1 MRKSIFNQFGEFEI
15 FSEDELDC
23 FGTNWL
29 SPLVREEFFFV
40 QKLHFFPKHSFSLS
54 HQRGITADFRLFQ
67 DAILV
72 RACFFILFPAPD
84 IFIMVSRLHSASLLR
99 TLHDQQVYLWPR
111 FYSLFIANHSKACLL
126 QKQHLSF
133 ILSGNWIKK
142 VLQCKTGKQ
151 MTFKDGCQIDGIDL
165 VIWLGGRNCLWQERW
180 LDTLPLIATKS
191 VKTEKSQPSSCN
203 LPNNL

>member
-29 SPLVREEFFFV
+29 SPLVREEVFFV
-40 QKLHFFPKHSFSLS
+40 QKLHFFPKHSFSRS
-54 HQRGITADFRLFQ
+54 HQRGITADFLLFQ

-84 IFIMVSRLHSASLLR
+84 TFIMVSRLHSSSLLR
-99 TLHDQQVYLWPR
+99 TLHDQQVYLWAS
-111 FYSLFIANHSKACLL
+111 FYSLFIANHSKACCLL

-133 ILSGNWIKK
+133 ILSGNWIKNCF
-142 VLQCKTGKQ
+142 LCFTI
-151 MTFKDGCQIDGIDL
+151 KDLKANDI
-165 VIWLGGRNCLWQERW
+165 
-180 LDTLPLIATKS
+180 
-191 VKTEKSQPSSCN
+191 
-203 LPNNL
+203 

>member
-54 HQRGITADFRLFQ
+54 HQRGITADFLLFQ

-99 TLHDQQVYLWPR
+99 TLHDQQVYLWP
-111 FYSLFIANHSKACLL
+111 LFIPYLLLIIRKPAACCRNNTF
-126 QKQHLSF
+126 LSYF
-133 ILSGNWIKK
+133 
-142 VLQCKTGKQ
+142 
-151 MTFKDGCQIDGIDL
+151 
-165 VIWLGGRNCLWQERW
+165 QE
-180 LDTLPLIATKS
+180 IG
-191 VKTEKSQPSSCN
+191 
-203 LPNNL
+203 